1 MGPFNVILKKSYLY
15 FKIYL
20 RDEFENPYI
29 HEDLNNVDAI
39 IPRLV
44 NTTVETLLTLTK
56 IASGRANNA
65 LIYKITVSNI
75 AQFA

>member
-1 MGPFNVILKKSYLY
+1 MGSFNVILKKSYLY

-20 RDEFENPYI
+20 RDEFENAYI

-56 IASGRANNA
+56 IASGRTNNA
-65 LIYKITVSNI
+65 
-75 AQFA
+75 